1 MNKARQMLTRGD
13 CGRDESIAGKSGEER
28 KASLL
33 EIIRAQKFN
42 EMTGRE
48 RMRWLNGEFK

>member
-13 CGRDESIAGKSGEER
+13 CGRDESITGKSGEER
-28 KASLL
+28 KVSLL